1 MGKQNDVLLDYFDD
15 NERFADLCNGVLFG
29 GRPIIDPKK
38 LEDASERYTQ
48 RGKDG
53 EGRNIYRSRYRDV
66 KKRLKDGGTLRI
78 LAVEAQELVDYSMPL
93 RCMNYDV
100 QEYLKQLKRLQA
112 GNDRRDVYHTAAE
125 RFCRLLK
132 SDRLA
137 PVYTICLYHGEE
149 EWDGP
154 VSLKEMMDF
163 GNGPELFSSHFQDYS
178 FVLVRADQPMDYG
191 KFRFD
196 SIKKEKELKKNQK
209 IVELKE
215 IQLTMRIDQYHINF
229 KLKNAQKILQDGDKV
244 KVSLRMRGREQAYAK
259 NAVEVVENFVNALA
273 DYGST
278 DKKPEIMGRN
288 VVVVINPKKNK

>member
-29 GRPIIDPKK
+29 GRPVIDPEK

-53 EGRNIYRSRYRDV
+53 KGRNIYRSRYRDV
-66 KKRLKDGGTLRI
+66 KKRLKDGGMLRI

-100 QEYLKQLKRLQA
+100 QEYLKQLRRLQE

-125 RFCRLLK
+125 RFWRLLK

-163 GNGPELFSSHFQDYS
+163 GNGPELFRSHFQDYS

-191 KFRFD
+191 KFR
-196 SIKKEKELKKNQK
+196 
-209 IVELKE
+209 
-215 IQLTMRIDQYHINF
+215 T
-229 KLKNAQKILQDGDKV
+229 
-244 KVSLRMRGREQAYAK
+244 SLREVLEILSCRKDKNGLMELMNRRKEYRSLDRETMEVI
-259 NAVEVVENFVNALA
+259 AVMTNNRKLMEDVEA
-273 DYGST
+273 
-278 DKKPEIMGRN
+278 
-288 VVVVINPKKNK
+288 